1 MIHSQTLKT
10 NGQNLQNKGEVKMMG
25 LLKRFKYTIEAD
37 LHEMFDKKER
47 KNPIA
52 MLNQYIREAE
62 KQTEQTGKLLT
73 RQAQLKEQLE
83 KELKETT
90 EMLEKRSNQLQLAQA
105 NGEEDLILFATQ
117 EVEAYKTRQVTL
129 ATSLEKANEEFISLE
144 RKFETMKHKIKDMK
158 VRQLQL
164 MGKENVTRAHHKMDN
179 VLKSNDETDFNEL
192 SSYIDNLANNIEK
205 DYERTQLEA
214 RLAQLEKTKAL
225 EMTEQK

>member
-1 MIHSQTLKT
+1 
-10 NGQNLQNKGEVKMMG
+10 MMG

-129 ATSLEKANEEFISLE
+129 ATSLEKADEEFISLE

-179 VLKSNDETDFNEL
+179 VLKSNDEMDFNEL

>member
-1 MIHSQTLKT
+1 
-10 NGQNLQNKGEVKMMG
+10 MG
-25 LLKRFKYTIEAD
+25 LLRRFKYTIEAD

-179 VLKSNDETDFNEL
+179 VLNSNDETDFNEL

>member
-1 MIHSQTLKT
+1 
-10 NGQNLQNKGEVKMMG
+10 MG

-129 ATSLEKANEEFISLE
+129 ATSLEKADEEFISLE

-179 VLKSNDETDFNEL
+179 VLKSNDEMDFNEL

>member
-1 MIHSQTLKT
+1 
-10 NGQNLQNKGEVKMMG
+10 MMG

-129 ATSLEKANEEFISLE
+129 ATSLEKADEEFISLE